1 MVRRGIRN
9 GPEDVPKYSRA
20 IVDAILDGSL
30 QNAPTLKDPVFGLE
44 MITECPAVPNEVLQP
59 KLTWSDPDAFDRAAN
74 RLAAMFVE
82 NFKKFEKNSPAYIA
96 AAGPVVLQNQNT
108 KVSETV

>member
-1 MVRRGIRN
+1 
-9 GPEDVPKYSRA
+9 
-20 IVDAILDGSL
+20 
-30 QNAPTLKDPVFGLE
+30 
-44 MITECPAVPNEVLQP
+44 MITECPAVPHEVLQP
-59 KLTWSDPDAFDRAAN
+59 KLTWSDPKAYDRAAN

-96 AAGPVVLQNQNT
+96 AAGPVVLQDQNT